1 MLKLIELEPGLFV
14 SPQIA
19 AADLAAIA
27 AHGIKS
33 LVNNRP
39 DGEAEDQMPH
49 ETAAAKAAEL
59 GLNYLYQ
66 PVPGVNVADD
76 DVVDAFKD
84 ASEVLPRPIL
94 FYCRTGTRCTIL
106 WAEANAARLGTDKVI
121 ATAADKGYDLSQARE
136 FINDHAQRLAGHTR

>member
-39 DGEAEDQMPH
+39 DGEAEDQLPH

-66 PVPGVNVADD
+66 PVPGVNVTDD
-76 DVVDAFKD
+76 EIVDAFED
-84 ASEVLPRPIL
+84 AANSLPRPIL
-94 FYCRTGTRCTIL
+94 FYCRSGTRCTIL
-106 WAEANAARLGTDKVI
+106 WAEANAARLGTDEVI
-121 ATAADKGYDLSQARE
+121 AIAANKGYDLSQVRE
-136 FINDHAQRLAGHTR
+136 FINDHAERLAGLRR